1 MRSEA
6 YLPFQLNFAKR
17 LWSSVPPSWNG
28 KASPK
33 LFEIKG
39 CTKWE
44 VEKIKFL
51 FPQLNGFL
59 GQEIIII
66 IFCHFVLSLGDL
78 ELWWTSVELEF
89 LEQP

>member
-1 MRSEA
+1 MGSEA
-6 YLPFQLNFAKR
+6 YLPFQLNFGKR
-17 LWSSVPPSWNG
+17 LWSSVPLSWNG

-33 LFEIKG
+33 LSEIKG

-59 GQEIIII
+59 GVKKSY
-66 IFCHFVLSLGDL
+66 FLSLCAIPRGL
-78 ELWWTSVELEF
+78 ELWWTFVELEF